1 MTAILYFIAGLVL
14 LTLSGDALVRGA
26 VAVAVRLHVPTI
38 IIGLTIVSMGTSA
51 PELFVALQAALS
63 GAPFLAVGNAIGSNI
78 ANSLI
83 VLGLPALI
91 APIYLLEPGT
101 RRSSAFMF
109 AVSIAVFALAADG
122 SISTFDSIILLLLF
136 IIYLTYGFVL
146 AQTARR
152 EARESFVADEKTTPP
167 SLVRPV
173 LLLLFGFVG
182 LALGSRLTVDGAL
195 LLAEALGIGQT
206 VVGTTIV
213 ALGTTLPEISATLAA
228 AFRRQAGVAVGNVI
242 GSNIF
247 NVLGILGITALVIPL
262 PVDPRLLSFDLW
274 VMLGA
279 AATILPMAFLRRPI
293 GRWVGSFLTL
303 SYVTYLFLAFTG

>member
-1 MTAILYFIAGLVL
+1 MTATLYFIAGLVL
-14 LTLSGDALVRGA
+14 LTLAGDALVRGA
-26 VAVAVRLHVPTI
+26 VAIAVRLHVPTI

-51 PELFVALQAALS
+51 PELFVALQAALG

-101 RRSSAFMF
+101 RRSVIFMF
-109 AVSIAVFALAADG
+109 AVSLAVFALATDG
-122 SISTFDSIILLLLF
+122 AISSFDGMLLLLLF
-136 IIYLTYGFVL
+136 AIYLAYGYVL

-152 EARESFVADEKTTPP
+152 DARQQFLKDNPPP
-167 SLVRPV
+167 SLPLLKPV
-173 LLLLFGFVG
+173 IMLVFGFVG
-182 LALGSRLTVDGAL
+182 LALGARLTVDGAL

-228 AFRRQAGVAVGNVI
+228 AFRRQAGVAVGNII

-247 NVLGILGITALVIPL
+247 NILGILGITALVAPL

-279 AATILPMAFLRRPI
+279 AATLLPMAFLRRPI
-293 GRWVGSFLTL
+293 GRWVGSLLSL
-303 SYVTYLFLAFTG
+303 SYLAYLFLAFAG

>member
-1 MTAILYFIAGLVL
+1 MAAILYFIAGLVL
-14 LTLSGDALVRGA
+14 LTLAGDALVRGA
-26 VAVAVRLHVPTI
+26 VAIAVRLHVPSI

-51 PELFVALQAALS
+51 PELFVALQAALG

-101 RRSSAFMF
+101 RRSTAFMF
-109 AVSIAVFALAADG
+109 AVSIAIFALAADG
-122 SISTFDSIILLLLF
+122 VISTFDGIILLVLF
-136 IIYLTYGFVL
+136 AIYLVYGYVL

-152 EARESFVADEKTTPP
+152 EAKEKYIEDPQAPPP
-167 SLVRPV
+167 SLFKPV
-173 LLLLFGFVG
+173 LLLIFGFLG
-182 LALGSRLTVDGAL
+182 LALGAKLTVDGAL

-247 NVLGILGITALVIPL
+247 NILGILGITALVIPL
-262 PVDPRLLSFDLW
+262 PVDPRLLEFDLW
-274 VMLGA
+274 IMLGA
-279 AATILPMAFLRRPI
+279 AATLLPMVFLRRPI
-293 GRWVGSFLTL
+293 GRWIGTLLTV
-303 SYVTYLFLAFTG
+303 SYLTYLYLAFTS

>member
-1 MTAILYFIAGLVL
+1 MTATLYFIAGLVL
-14 LTLSGDALVRGA
+14 LTLAGDALVRGA
-26 VAVAVRLHVPTI
+26 VAIAVRLHVPAI

-51 PELFVALQAALS
+51 PELFVALQAALG

-101 RRSSAFMF
+101 RRSVGFMF
-109 AVSIAVFALAADG
+109 AVSIAIFTLAADG
-122 SISTFDSIILLLLF
+122 TISSFDGIILLLLF
-136 IIYLTYGFVL
+136 AIYLAYGYVL

-152 EARESFVADEKTTPP
+152 EAKEKFIGDDLSPSPP
-167 SLVRPV
+167 
-173 LLLLFGFVG
+173 LLKPILMLAFGFVG
-182 LALGSRLTVDGAL
+182 LALGAKLTVDGAL

-247 NVLGILGITALVIPL
+247 NILGILGITALVVPL
-262 PVDPRLLSFDLW
+262 PVDPRLLEFDLW
-274 VMLGA
+274 IMLAA
-279 AATILPMAFLRRPI
+279 AATLLPMVFLRRPI
-293 GRWVGSFLTL
+293 GRWIGTLLTL
-303 SYVTYLFLAFTG
+303 SYLTYLYLAFTV

>member
-136 IIYLTYGFVL
+136 IVYLTYGFVL

-152 EARESFVADEKTTPP
+152 EARENFVADEKTTPP
-167 SLVRPV
+167 SLVRPI